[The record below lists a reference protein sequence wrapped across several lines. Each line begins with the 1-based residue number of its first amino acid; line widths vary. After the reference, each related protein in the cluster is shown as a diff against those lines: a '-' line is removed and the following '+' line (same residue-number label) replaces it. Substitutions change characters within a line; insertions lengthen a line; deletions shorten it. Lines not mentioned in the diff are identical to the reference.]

1 MQLLLLLK
9 SAEFFRGSIY
19 CFDEAAAGAGSL
31 ERASLL
37 LCLPQSRALYVAESV
52 VGA

>member
-9 SAEFFRGSIY
+9 SREFFRGSRC
-19 CFDEAAAGAGSL
+19 CFDDAAAGAGSL

-37 LCLPQSRALYVAESV
+37 LCLPQSRAFHVAESV

>member
-1 MQLLLLLK
+1 MQLLVVVK
-9 SAEFFRGSIY
+9 SRVFFRGSRC
-19 CFDEAAAGAGSL
+19 CFDDAAAGAGSL

-37 LCLPQSRALYVAESV
+37 LCLPHSSALHVAESV